1 MDHLAHTFAKAR
13 VLVVGDVILDRY
25 WHGGTH
31 RISPE
36 APVPVVHVSNTEER
50 PGGAANVA
58 LNIRSLGAHA
68 AIIGLIGDDADGAS
82 LSRLLTRDGIESHLL
97 AMPGVQ
103 TIVKLRVLSQ
113 HQQLIRL
120 DFEDARPRFDSA
132 RLRENY
138 LRALPGCD
146 VVVLSDYAKGV
157 LADSAELIRI
167 ARAAG
172 KAVIVDPKSG
182 DFSRYAGAS
191 IVTPN
196 MKEFEAVVGNCEGD
210 DTIIRNRAQA
220 LCERHDI
227 DAVLVT
233 RSEHGMTMIGRDGS
247 SEHMAAR
254 ARDVFDVTG
263 AGDTVCGVLAAA
275 LAAGFNRVEATRLAN
290 AAAGM
295 VVGKLGAASVTTAEL
310 EAALHQA
317 PVSAGFGVI
326 DRERLRLELKSARQR
341 GERVVMTNGCFDIL
355 HAGHV
360 HYLRE
365 ARALGDRLIVAV
377 NDDGSVQRLKGKG
390 RPINPL
396 AQRMEVLA
404 ALGAVDWV
412 VPFAEDTPEALVCAL
427 GPDVLVKGGDYRP
440 EAIAGGDCVRAR
452 GGEVVVLGFVE
463 GCSTTRIIAAA
474 QAGKVSTS

>member
-13 VLVVGDVILDRY
+13 VLVAGDVILDRY

-172 KAVIVDPKSG
+172 KAVIVDPKSS

-210 DTIIRNRAQA
+210 ETTIRDRAQA

-290 AAAGM
+290 AAAGI

-360 HYLRE
+360 RYLRE

-377 NDDGSVQRLKGKG
+377 NDDGSVQRLKGEG

-474 QAGKVSTS
+474 KAGKVSTS